1 MSFEGDPTG
10 AGAKPGRWRFGA
22 PGHWPGKRPLVDS
35 SRLSLLRSFAKYV
48 VRDIVWLGAV
58 GVCGISLGLASVFLY
73 LNPQIPTTDTYRHYR
88 FETPLRIFT
97 ADGALV
103 AEFGNRLIPID
114 FEDVPKDF
122 ISALLNTE
130 DKRFYDHAGID
141 LISLANDVV
150 DLFFSDVR
158 TGASTI
164 TMQLAKQV
172 SFGPEQL
179 MIRKLKEM
187 LLAIK
192 IERELTKDEILELY
206 VNIMA
211 FGKQAYGVQAA
222 AHTYYGRAVEELNL
236 AQLAM
241 LAGIIKKPTAGNPIN
256 GPEWAINRRNLVL
269 RRMRSQGSID
279 EAEYQVAVAA
289 PITAAVHQRGID
301 LPAPYPAEWVRQQLI
316 ERYGTD
322 IYTGFVVHTTLDS
335 KRQAAAQ
342 RAVRGGVLDYDI
354 RHGFRGPEGQLALD
368 ELTVGEGGVLD
379 STAVAEALDAYGTSG
394 GLEPAVV
401 VQIDERRV
409 DAMRANGEIVAI
421 DWDGL
426 RWAPY
431 LDTDRRGPTPQRAA
445 EIVSRGDVIRVL
457 QDQAGAWR
465 LRQLPDVQAA
475 LVALD
480 PRTGAIAALV
490 GGWDFQATQFNHAL
504 QAARQPGSGFKPF
517 VYSAA
522 LANGVTPASM
532 FLNAP
537 LVFEDDTLEMDYRP
551 RNDSGEFSGP
561 MRLREALA
569 RSINMVSMRVMTRIG
584 ASPVLDHVGSFGFET
599 ANLPKDVQLAI
610 GGGTML
616 FTPLDMARAY
626 AVIANGGFLVEPN
639 IISRVERLDGSLVF
653 EGRHPEACDPCP
665 EAEGEGPAPVSAPR
679 AIDEANAFVMD
690 TLLRDVIAH
699 PRGTGRRA
707 RGLERADLAGK
718 TGTTDQSTD
727 TWFNGY
733 HPTLATTVWVGFSD
747 HRPTGE
753 GEYGSRTPLT
763 IWMEFMREALAD
775 EPVVERPIPDGV
787 VRVKVNKATGRVA
800 RPDDPDALFEYF
812 LADSLPERA
821 PGEALGDK
829 QTRVRPEDIF

>member
-1 MSFEGDPTG
+1 MAF
-10 AGAKPGRWRFGA
+10 
-22 PGHWPGKRPLVDS
+22 
-35 SRLSLLRSFAKYV
+35 LRSLAKYLM
-48 VRDIVWLGAV
+48 RDIVWLGAV
-58 GVCGISLGLASVFLY
+58 GVCATTLGLVSVFLY
-73 LNPQIPTTDTYRHYR
+73 LNPQIPTTETYRHYR

-114 FEDVPKDF
+114 FDDVPKDF
-122 ISALLNTE
+122 VNALLNTE

-187 LLAIK
+187 LLALK

-222 AHTYYGRAVEELNL
+222 AHTYYGRPVEELNL

-256 GPEWAINRRNLVL
+256 GPEWAIDRRNLVL

-279 EAEYQVAVAA
+279 EAAYREAA
-289 PITAAVHQRGID
+289 ASPITAAVHQRGID

-322 IYTGFVVHTTLDS
+322 IYTGFVVHTTLNS
-335 KRQAAAQ
+335 ERQAAAQ
-342 RAVRGGVLDYDI
+342 RAVRAGVLDYDI
-354 RHGFRGPEGQLALD
+354 RHGFRGPEGHLALD
-368 ELTVGEGGVLD
+368 AMTVGEGGILD
-379 STAVAEALDAYGTSG
+379 AVAVGEALDIYGVSG

-401 VQIDERRV
+401 VQIEERRV
-409 DAMRANGEIVAI
+409 EAMRANGEIIGI
-421 DWDGL
+421 DWAGL

-431 LDTDRRGPTPQRAA
+431 LTTDRRGPTPQRAA
-445 EIVSRGDVIRVL
+445 EIVATGDVIRVL
-457 QDQAGAWR
+457 QDEEGAWR
-465 LRQLPDVQAA
+465 LRQLPEVQAA

-480 PRTGAIAALV
+480 PRTGAIQAMV
-490 GGWDFQATQFNHAL
+490 GGWDFQARQFNHAL

-522 LANGVTPASM
+522 LENGVTPSSM

-537 LVFEDDTLEMDYRP
+537 LVFEDDNLEMVYRP

-569 RSINMVSMRVMTRIG
+569 QSINMVSMRVMTSIG
-584 ASPVLDHVGSFGFET
+584 VEPVLDHVGNFGFDK
-599 ANLPKDVQLAI
+599 ANLPNDVQLAI

-616 FTPLDMARAY
+616 VTPLDMARAY

-639 IISRVERLDGSLVF
+639 IVSRVERLDGSLVF
-653 EGRHPEACDPCP
+653 EGRYPEACEPCP
-665 EAEGEGPAPVSAPR
+665 SPQDQGAESEGAFAAPVAAPR
-679 AIDEANAFVMD
+679 VIDEANAFVMD
-690 TLLRDVIAH
+690 TLLRDVITH

-707 RGLERADLAGK
+707 RELERPDLAGK

-733 HPTLATTVWVGFSD
+733 HPSLATTVWVGFSD

-763 IWMEFMREALAD
+763 IWMDFMRGALAD

-787 VRVKVNKATGRVA
+787 VRVKVNRATGRVA
-800 RPDDPDALFEYF
+800 RPDDPNALFEYF
-812 LADSLPERA
+812 LEDSLPERT
-821 PGEALGDK
+821 LGDAVGEERP
-829 QTRVRPEDIF
+829 RVRPEDIF

>member
-1 MSFEGDPTG
+1 MSF
-10 AGAKPGRWRFGA
+10 
-22 PGHWPGKRPLVDS
+22 
-35 SRLSLLRSFAKYV
+35 LRSLAKYV
-48 VRDIVWLGAV
+48 VRDIVWLGAA
-58 GVCGISLGLASVFLY
+58 GVCATTLGLASVFLY
-73 LNPQIPTTDTYRHYR
+73 LNPQIPTTETYRHYR

-114 FEDVPKDF
+114 FEDVPRGF
-122 ISALLNTE
+122 INALLNTE

-187 LLAIK
+187 LLALK

-222 AHTYYGRAVEELNL
+222 AHTYYGRPVEELNV

-256 GPEWAINRRNLVL
+256 GPEWAIDRRNLVL

-279 EAEYQVAVAA
+279 EAEYRLAVAS

-342 RAVRGGVLDYDI
+342 RAVRAGVLDYDI

-368 ELTVGEGGVLD
+368 ALTAGEAGMLD
-379 STAVAEALDAYGTSG
+379 AAVVAEALDVYGTSR
-394 GLEPAVV
+394 GLEAAVV
-401 VQIDERRV
+401 VRIDERRIE
-409 DAMRANGEIVAI
+409 AMRATGEIVGI

-431 LDTDRRGPTPQRAA
+431 LDTDRRGPTPRRAA

-457 QDQAGAWR
+457 QDEEGAWR
-465 LRQLPDVQAA
+465 LRQLPEIQAA
-475 LVALD
+475 LVSLD
-480 PRTGAIAALV
+480 PRTGAVQALV
-490 GGWDFQATQFNHAL
+490 GGWDFQAKQFNHAL

-522 LANGVTPASM
+522 LENGVTPASM

-537 LVFEDDTLEMDYRP
+537 LVFEDDSLEMDYRP

-569 RSINMVSMRVMTRIG
+569 RSINMVSMRVMTSIG
-584 ASPVLDHVGSFGFET
+584 ARPVLDHVGNFGFET

-639 IISRVERLDGSLVF
+639 IIGRVERLDGSLVF
-653 EGRHPEACDPCP
+653 EGRYPEACEPCP
-665 EAEGEGPAPVSAPR
+665 APDDDGAVPVPAAPR

-707 RGLERADLAGK
+707 RGLERPDLAGK

-733 HPTLATTVWVGFSD
+733 HPHLATTVWVGFSD

-763 IWMEFMREALAD
+763 IWMDFMREALAD

-787 VRVKVNKATGRVA
+787 VRVKVNRATGRVA
-800 RPDDPDALFEYF
+800 SPDDPDALFEYF
-812 LADSLPERA
+812 LADSLPQRA
-821 PGEALGDK
+821 PGDTAGEK
-829 QTRVRPEDIF
+829 RTRVRPEDIF

>member
-1 MSFEGDPTG
+1 MSFDGDP
-10 AGAKPGRWRFGA
+10 ASPAKPDRRRVNL
-22 PGHWPGKRPLVDS
+22 PRRWPGKRPLLDN
-35 SRLSLLRSFAKYV
+35 SRTSFLQILVKYV

-58 GVCGISLGLASVFLY
+58 GVCALTLGLASVFLY
-73 LNPQIPTTDTYRHYR
+73 LNPQIPTTETYRHYR

-114 FEDVPKDF
+114 FHDVPVHF
-122 ISALLNTE
+122 VNALLNTE

-150 DLFFSDVR
+150 DLFLSDVR

-172 SFGPEQL
+172 SFGPEQR

-222 AHTYYGRAVEELNL
+222 AHTYYGRPVAELDL

-256 GPEWAINRRNLVL
+256 GPEWALDRRNLVL

-279 EAEYQVAVAA
+279 QAEYEKAVSA

-322 IYTGFVVHTTLDS
+322 IYTGFVVYTTLDS

-342 RAVRGGVLDYDI
+342 RAVRDGVLDYDI
-354 RHGFRGPEGQLALD
+354 RHGYRGPEGQLGLD
-368 ELTVGEGGVLD
+368 VLTVGEGGALNG
-379 STAVAEALDAYGTSG
+379 AAIIEALGAYEMSG
-394 GLEPAVV
+394 GRLEPAVV
-401 VQIDERRV
+401 VELEERRV
-409 DAMRANGEIVAI
+409 EAMRASGEVVGI

-431 LDTDRRGPTPQRAA
+431 LDADRRGPTPRRAA

-457 QDQAGAWR
+457 QDEHGAWR
-465 LRQLPDVQAA
+465 LRQLPEVQAA

-480 PRTGAIAALV
+480 PRTGAIQALV
-490 GGWDFQATQFNHAL
+490 GGWDFLAKQFNHAL

-522 LANGVTPASM
+522 LANGVTPASV

-537 LVFEDDTLEMDYRP
+537 LVFEDDNLEMAYRP

-569 RSINMVSMRVMTRIG
+569 RSINMVSMRVMTGIG
-584 ASPVLDHVGSFGFET
+584 AGPVLDHLRNFGFET
-599 ANLPKDVQLAI
+599 ANLPRDVQLAI
-610 GGGTML
+610 GGGTMM

-626 AVIANGGFLVEPN
+626 AVLANGGFLVEPN
-639 IISRVERLDGSLVF
+639 IVDRVERLDGSLVF
-653 EGRHPEACDPCP
+653 EGDYPLACEPCP
-665 EAEGEGPAPVSAPR
+665 RPEEGPVPPSATR

-707 RGLERADLAGK
+707 RELERPDLAGK

-733 HPTLATTVWVGFSD
+733 HPHLAATVWVGFSD

-763 IWMEFMREALAD
+763 IWMQFMRDALAD
-775 EPVVERPIPDGV
+775 EPVVERPLPDGV
-787 VRVKVNKATGRVA
+787 VRVKVNRETGRVA
-800 RPDDPDALFEYF
+800 RPDDPNALFEYF

-821 PGEALGDK
+821 PGQDGTETRK
-829 QTRVRPEDIF
+829 RVRPEDIF

>member
-1 MSFEGDPTG
+1 M
-10 AGAKPGRWRFGA
+10 
-22 PGHWPGKRPLVDS
+22 
-35 SRLSLLRSFAKYV
+35 
-48 VRDIVWLGAV
+48 RDIVWLGAV
-58 GVCGISLGLASVFLY
+58 GVCASTLGLASVFLY
-73 LNPQIPTTDTYRHYR
+73 LNPQIPTTETYRHYR

-114 FEDVPKDF
+114 FDDVPGDF
-122 ISALLNTE
+122 INALLNTE

-222 AHTYYGRAVEELNL
+222 AHTYYGRPVEELNL

-269 RRMRSQGSID
+269 RRMRAQGSID
-279 EAEYQVAVAA
+279 DAEYQVAAA
-289 PITAAVHQRGID
+289 SPITAAVHQRGID

-342 RAVRGGVLDYDI
+342 RAVHNGVLDYDI
-354 RHGFRGPEGQLALD
+354 RHGFRGPEGHLALD
-368 ELTVGEGGVLD
+368 ALTAGEGGR
-379 STAVAEALDAYGTSG
+379 LDASALADALAGYGPSG
-394 GLEPAVV
+394 GLEAAVV
-401 VQIDERRV
+401 VEIGERRIEV
-409 DAMRANGEIVAI
+409 MRGNGEVVGI

-431 LDTDRRGPTPQRAA
+431 LDTDRRGPTPRRAA
-445 EIVSRGDVIRVL
+445 EIVARGDVVRVL
-457 QDQAGAWR
+457 QDQQGAWR

-480 PRTGAIAALV
+480 PRTGAIQALV
-490 GGWDFQATQFNHAL
+490 GGWDFHAKQFNHAL

-522 LANGVTPASM
+522 LENGVTPSTM

-537 LVFEDDTLEMDYRP
+537 LVFEDDNLEMAYRP

-569 RSINMVSMRVMTRIG
+569 QSINMVSMRVMTSIG
-584 ASPVLDHVGSFGFET
+584 ARPVLDHVGNFGFET

-653 EGRHPEACDPCP
+653 EGRHPEACDPCAAP
-665 EAEGEGPAPVSAPR
+665 DDDSPAPTPAPR
-679 AIDEANAFVMD
+679 VIDEANAFVMD

-707 RGLERADLAGK
+707 RGLERSDLAGK
-718 TGTTDQSTD
+718 TGTTDESTD

-733 HPTLATTVWVGFSD
+733 HPHLATTVWVGFSD

-763 IWMEFMREALAD
+763 IWMDFMRTVLAD

-787 VRVKVNKATGRVA
+787 VRVKVSKATGRVA
-800 RPDDPDALFEYF
+800 RPDDPNALFEYF

-821 PGEALGDK
+821 PGDTGGADR
-829 QTRVRPEDIF
+829 TRVRPEDIF

>member
-1 MSFEGDPTG
+1 MAF
-10 AGAKPGRWRFGA
+10 
-22 PGHWPGKRPLVDS
+22 
-35 SRLSLLRSFAKYV
+35 LRSLAKYLM
-48 VRDIVWLGAV
+48 RDIVWLGAV
-58 GVCGISLGLASVFLY
+58 GVCATTLGLVSVFLY
-73 LNPQIPTTDTYRHYR
+73 LNPQIPTTETYRHYR

-114 FEDVPKDF
+114 FDDVPKDF
-122 ISALLNTE
+122 VNALLNTE

-187 LLAIK
+187 LLALK

-222 AHTYYGRAVEELNL
+222 AHTYYGRPVEELNL

-256 GPEWAINRRNLVL
+256 GPEWAIDRRNLVL

-279 EAEYQVAVAA
+279 EAAYREAA
-289 PITAAVHQRGID
+289 ASPITAAVHQRGID

-322 IYTGFVVHTTLDS
+322 IYTGFVVHTTLNS
-335 KRQAAAQ
+335 ERQAAAQ
-342 RAVRGGVLDYDI
+342 RAVRAGVLDYDI
-354 RHGFRGPEGQLALD
+354 RHGFRGPEGHLALD
-368 ELTVGEGGVLD
+368 AMTVGEGGILD
-379 STAVAEALDAYGTSG
+379 AVAVGEALDIYGVSG

-401 VQIDERRV
+401 VQIEERRV
-409 DAMRANGEIVAI
+409 EAMRANGEIVGI
-421 DWDGL
+421 DWAGL

-431 LDTDRRGPTPQRAA
+431 LTTDRRGPTPQRAA
-445 EIVSRGDVIRVL
+445 EIVATGDVIRVL
-457 QDQAGAWR
+457 QDEEGAWR
-465 LRQLPDVQAA
+465 LRQLPEVQAA

-480 PRTGAIAALV
+480 PRTGAIQAMV
-490 GGWDFQATQFNHAL
+490 GGWDFQAKQFNHAL

-522 LANGVTPASM
+522 LENGVTPSSM

-537 LVFEDDTLEMDYRP
+537 LVFEDDNLEMVYRP

-569 RSINMVSMRVMTRIG
+569 QSINMVSMRVMTSIG
-584 ASPVLDHVGSFGFET
+584 VEPVLDHVGNFGFDQ
-599 ANLPKDVQLAI
+599 ANLPNDVQLAI

-616 FTPLDMARAY
+616 VTPLDMARAY

-639 IISRVERLDGSLVF
+639 IVSRVERLDGSLVF
-653 EGRHPEACDPCP
+653 EGRYPEACEPCP
-665 EAEGEGPAPVSAPR
+665 SPQDQGAETEGAFAAPVAAPR
-679 AIDEANAFVMD
+679 VIDEANAFVMD
-690 TLLRDVIAH
+690 TLLRDVITH

-707 RGLERADLAGK
+707 RELERPDLAGK

-733 HPTLATTVWVGFSD
+733 HPSLATTVWVGFSD

-763 IWMEFMREALAD
+763 IWMDFMRGALAD

-800 RPDDPDALFEYF
+800 RPDDPNGLFEYF
-812 LADSLPERA
+812 LEDSLPERA
-821 PGEALGDK
+821 LGDAGGEERS
-829 QTRVRPEDIF
+829 RVRPEDIF

>member
-1 MSFEGDPTG
+1 MSSDGDPAG
-10 AGAKPGRWRFGA
+10 AGAKRGRWFNISGR
-22 PGHWPGKRPLVDS
+22 WPGKQPLEDN
-35 SRLSLLRSFAKYV
+35 SRVSFLRSLAKYV

-58 GVCGISLGLASVFLY
+58 GVCATTLGLASVFLY
-73 LNPQIPTTDTYRHYR
+73 LNPQIPTTETYRHYR

-97 ADGALV
+97 VDGALV

-114 FEDVPKDF
+114 FEDVPRDF
-122 ISALLNTE
+122 INALLNTE

-187 LLAIK
+187 LLALK

-222 AHTYYGRAVEELNL
+222 AHTYYGRPVEELNL

-269 RRMRSQGSID
+269 RRMRAQGSID
-279 EAEYQVAVAA
+279 EAGYRLAVAS
-289 PITAAVHQRGID
+289 PISAAVHQRGID

-342 RAVRGGVLDYDI
+342 RAVRAGVLDYDI
-354 RHGFRGPEGQLALD
+354 RHGFRGPEGQLTLD
-368 ELTVGEGGVLD
+368 ALTVGEGGMLD
-379 STAVAEALDAYGTSG
+379 TTAIAEALDAYGTSR
-394 GLEPAVV
+394 GLEAAVV
-401 VQIDERRV
+401 VQINEQSIEV
-409 DAMRANGEIVAI
+409 MRATGEVVGI

-431 LDTDRRGPTPQRAA
+431 LDTDRRGPTPRRAA
-445 EIVSRGDVIRVL
+445 EIVSKGDVIRVL
-457 QDQAGAWR
+457 QDEEGAWR
-465 LRQLPDVQAA
+465 LRQLPEVEAA

-490 GGWDFQATQFNHAL
+490 GGWDFQAKQFNHAL

-522 LANGVTPASM
+522 LENGVTPASM

-537 LVFEDDTLEMDYRP
+537 LVFEDDNLEMDYRP

-569 RSINMVSMRVMTRIG
+569 RSINMVSMRVMTSIG
-584 ASPVLDHVGSFGFET
+584 ARPVLDHVGNFGFET

-653 EGRHPEACDPCP
+653 EGRYPEACEPCP
-665 EAEGEGPAPVSAPR
+665 EPDDESAGPVPAPRV
-679 AIDEANAFVMD
+679 IDEANAFVMD

-707 RGLERADLAGK
+707 RGLERPDLAGK

-733 HPTLATTVWVGFSD
+733 HPNLATTVWVGFSD
-747 HRPTGE
+747 HRPSGE

-763 IWMEFMREALAD
+763 IWMDFMGEALAD

-787 VRVKVNKATGRVA
+787 VRVKVNRATGRVA
-800 RPDDPDALFEYF
+800 SPDDPDALFEYF
-812 LADSLPERA
+812 LADSLPKRA
-821 PGEALGDK
+821 PGDTAGEK
-829 QTRVRPEDIF
+829 RTRVRPEDIF

>member
-1 MSFEGDPTG
+1 VSF
-10 AGAKPGRWRFGA
+10 
-22 PGHWPGKRPLVDS
+22 
-35 SRLSLLRSFAKYV
+35 LRSLAKYV

-58 GVCGISLGLASVFLY
+58 GVCATTLGLASVFLY
-73 LNPQIPTTDTYRHYR
+73 LNPQIPTTETYRHYR

-114 FEDVPKDF
+114 FDDVPRDF
-122 ISALLNTE
+122 INALLNTE

-222 AHTYYGRAVEELNL
+222 AHTYYGRPVEELNL

-269 RRMRSQGSID
+269 RRMRSQDSID
-279 EAEYQVAVAA
+279 EAEYRLAVTA

-335 KRQAAAQ
+335 QRQAAAQ

-368 ELTVGEGGVLD
+368 ELTVGEGGRLNT
-379 STAVAEALDAYGTSG
+379 TAVAEALDAYGTSR

-409 DAMRANGEIVAI
+409 EVMRATGEIVGI

-431 LDTDRRGPTPQRAA
+431 VDTDRRGPTPRRAA

-457 QDQAGAWR
+457 QDEQGAWR

-480 PRTGAIAALV
+480 PRTGAIQALV
-490 GGWDFQATQFNHAL
+490 GGWDFQTKQFNHAL

-522 LANGVTPASM
+522 LENGVTPASM

-537 LVFEDDTLEMDYRP
+537 LVFEDDNLEMDYRP

-569 RSINMVSMRVMTRIG
+569 QSINMVSMRVMTSIG
-584 ASPVLDHVGSFGFET
+584 ARPVLDHVGNFGFET
-599 ANLPKDVQLAI
+599 ANLPRDVQLAI

-639 IISRVERLDGSLVF
+639 IVSRVERLDGSLVF
-653 EGRHPEACDPCP
+653 EGRHPQACEPCP
-665 EAEGEGPAPVSAPR
+665 EAGDESPAPVSAPR

-707 RGLERADLAGK
+707 RGLERSDLAGK

-733 HPTLATTVWVGFSD
+733 HPNLATTVWVGFSD

-763 IWMEFMREALAD
+763 IWMDFMREALAD

-787 VRVKVNKATGRVA
+787 VRVKVNRETGRIA

-812 LADSLPERA
+812 LADSLPQRA
-821 PGEALGDK
+821 PGDTAGEK
-829 QTRVRPEDIF
+829 RTRVRPEDIF

>member
-1 MSFEGDPTG
+1 MSFDGDPTRS
-10 AGAKPGRWRFGA
+10 GAKPGRWWVNIVGR
-22 PGHWPGKRPLVDS
+22 WPGKRPLADS
-35 SRLSLLRSFAKYV
+35 SRLSFLRSLAKYV

-58 GVCGISLGLASVFLY
+58 GVCAISLGLASVFLY
-73 LNPQIPTTDTYRHYR
+73 LNPQIPTTETYRHYR

-97 ADGALV
+97 TDGSLV

-114 FEDVPKDF
+114 FDDVPRDF
-122 ISALLNTE
+122 INALLNTE

-141 LISLANDVV
+141 FISLANDVV
-150 DLFFSDVR
+150 DLLLSDVR
-158 TGASTI
+158 TGASTV

-172 SFGPEQL
+172 SFGPEQR

-222 AHTYYGRAVEELNL
+222 AHTYYGRPVEELNL

-256 GPEWAINRRNLVL
+256 GPEWAVDRRNLVL

-279 EAEYQVAVAA
+279 EAEYQVAVTA

-342 RAVRGGVLDYDI
+342 RAVRAGVLDYDI

-368 ELTVGEGGVLD
+368 ALTEGEGMLD
-379 STAVAEALDAYGTSG
+379 PTAVGEALDAYGTSR

-401 VQIDERRV
+401 VRIEERRV
-409 DAMRANGEIVAI
+409 DVMRANGEVVAI

-445 EIVSRGDVIRVL
+445 EIVARGDVVRVL
-457 QDQAGAWR
+457 QDEAGAWR

-475 LVALD
+475 LVAMD
-480 PRTGAIAALV
+480 PRTGAIAAMV
-490 GGWDFQATQFNHAL
+490 GGWDFQSKQFNHAL

-522 LANGVTPASM
+522 LANGVTPASI

-537 LVFEDDTLEMDYRP
+537 LVFEDDNLEMDYRP

-569 RSINMVSMRVMTRIG
+569 RSVNLVSMRVMTRIG
-584 ASPVLDHVGSFGFET
+584 AGPVLDHVGKFGFET

-616 FTPLDMARAY
+616 LTPLDMARAY
-626 AVIANGGFLVEPN
+626 AAIANGGFLVEPN

-653 EGRHPEACDPCP
+653 EARHPEACEPCP
-665 EAEGEGPAPVSAPR
+665 EADAIPPPVSAPR

-707 RGLERADLAGK
+707 RGLERSDLAGK
-718 TGTTDQSTD
+718 TGTTDRSTD

-733 HPTLATTVWVGFSD
+733 HPNLATTVWVGFSD

-763 IWMEFMREALAD
+763 IWMDFMREALAD

-800 RPDDPDALFEYF
+800 LPDDPDALFEYF

-821 PGEALGDK
+821 PGRTGGEK
-829 QTRVRPEDIF
+829 RTRVRPEDIF

>member
-1 MSFEGDPTG
+1 M
-10 AGAKPGRWRFGA
+10 
-22 PGHWPGKRPLVDS
+22 DS
-35 SRLSLLRSFAKYV
+35 PRTSLLRFLATYV
-48 VRDIVWLGAV
+48 MRDIVWLAAA
-58 GVCGISLGLASVFLY
+58 GVCAITLGLASVFLY
-73 LNPQIPTTDTYRHYR
+73 LNPQIPTTETYRHYR

-103 AEFGNRLIPID
+103 GEFGNRLIPID
-114 FEDVPKDF
+114 FSSVPKDF
-122 ISALLNTE
+122 INALLNTE

-150 DLFFSDVR
+150 NLFFSDVR

-164 TMQLAKQV
+164 TMQLAKRV
-172 SFGPEQL
+172 SFDPEQL

-187 LLAIK
+187 LLALK

-206 VNIMA
+206 LNIMA

-222 AHTYYGRAVEELNL
+222 AHTYYGRPVEELNL

-256 GPEWAINRRNLVL
+256 GPEWAVQRRNLVL
-269 RRMRSQGSID
+269 RRMRSQRSIS
-279 EAEYQVAVAA
+279 EQEYENAVAA

-301 LPAPYPAEWVRQQLI
+301 LPAPYPAEWVRQQLVD
-316 ERYGTD
+316 RYGDD

-342 RAVRGGVLDYDI
+342 RAIRQGVLDYDI
-354 RHGFRGPEGQLALD
+354 RHGYRGPEGRLPLDASTLAGGGLD
-368 ELTVGEGGVLD
+368 G
-379 STAVAEALDAYGTSG
+379 TAVAAALAAYGTSNV
-394 GLEPAVV
+394 LEPAVV
-401 VQIDERRV
+401 VGLGERRIEV
-409 DAMRANGEIVAI
+409 MRVNAEIVGI

-431 LDTDRRGPTPQRAA
+431 LGPDRRGPVPQRAD
-445 EIVSRGDVIRVL
+445 EIVSRGDVVRIL
-457 QDQAGAWR
+457 QDGEGAWR

-480 PRTGAIAALV
+480 PRTGAVEALV
-490 GGWDFQATQFNHAL
+490 GGWDFHAKQFNHAL

-522 LANGVTPASM
+522 LENGVTPASV

-537 LVFEDDTLEMDYRP
+537 LVFEDDNLEMAYRP

-561 MRLREALA
+561 MRLRDALV

-584 ASPVLDHVGSFGFET
+584 AGSVLDHVGSFGFDP
-599 ANLPKDVQLAI
+599 AKLPRDVQLAI

-616 FTPLDMARAY
+616 VTPLDMVLAY
-626 AVIANGGFLVEPN
+626 AVIANGGFRVEPN
-639 IISRVERLDGSLVF
+639 IIRRVERLDGSVVF
-653 EGRHPEACDPCP
+653 EGRHPRACEPCP
-665 EAEGEGPAPVSAPR
+665 QSGDGTPVSATR
-679 AIDEANAFVMD
+679 VLGEANAFVMD

-707 RGLERADLAGK
+707 RGLERPDLAGK
-718 TGTTDQSTD
+718 TGTTDRSTD

-733 HPTLATTVWVGFSD
+733 HPHLAATVWVGFSD
-747 HRPTGE
+747 HRPAGE

-763 IWMEFMREALAD
+763 VWMEFMREALAD
-775 EPVVERPIPDGV
+775 EPVIERSIPDGV
-787 VRVKVNKATGRVA
+787 VRVKVNRETGRVSN
-800 RPDDPDALFEYF
+800 PDDPNALFEYF
-812 LADSLPERA
+812 LADSLPTRA
-821 PGEALGDK
+821 PGQIGPEAGK
-829 QTRVRPEDIF
+829 QVRPEDIF

>member
-1 MSFEGDPTG
+1 M
-10 AGAKPGRWRFGA
+10 PGRW
-22 PGHWPGKRPLVDS
+22 PGRRPLADS
-35 SRLSLLRSFAKYV
+35 SRLLFLRSLAKYL

-58 GVCGISLGLASVFLY
+58 GVCATTLGLASVFLY
-73 LNPQIPTTDTYRHYR
+73 LNPQIPTTETYRHYR

-114 FEDVPKDF
+114 FDDVPEDF
-122 ISALLNTE
+122 VNALLNTE

-141 LISLANDVV
+141 LISLANDLV

-222 AHTYYGRAVEELNL
+222 AHTYYGRPVEELNL

-256 GPEWAINRRNLVL
+256 GPEWAVNRRNLVL

-279 EAEYQVAVAA
+279 DAEYQVAVAS
-289 PITAAVHQRGID
+289 PITAAVHRRGID

-335 KRQAAAQ
+335 TRQAAAQ
-342 RAVRGGVLDYDI
+342 RAVRNGVLDYDI
-354 RHGFRGPEGQLALD
+354 RHGFRGPEAHLALD
-368 ELTVGEGGVLD
+368 ALTMGEGGMLD
-379 STAVAEALDAYGTSG
+379 GSAVGQALDAFGASG
-394 GLEPAVV
+394 GLEAAVV
-401 VQIDERRV
+401 VEIGERRIEV
-409 DAMRANGEIVAI
+409 MRGNGEIVGI

-431 LDTDRRGPTPQRAA
+431 LDTDRRGPTPRRAA
-445 EIVSRGDVIRVL
+445 EIVARGDVVRVL
-457 QDQAGAWR
+457 LDQEGAWR

-480 PRTGAIAALV
+480 PRTGAIQALV
-490 GGWDFQATQFNHAL
+490 GGWDFQDKQFNHAL

-522 LANGVTPASM
+522 LANGVTPSSV

-537 LVFEDDTLEMDYRP
+537 LVFEDDNLEMDYRP

-569 RSINMVSMRVMTRIG
+569 RSINMVSMRVMTSIG
-584 ASPVLDHVGSFGFET
+584 AEPVLDHVGSFGFET
-599 ANLPKDVQLAI
+599 TNLPNDVQLAI

-653 EGRHPEACDPCP
+653 EGRHPEACEPCAVP
-665 EAEGEGPAPVSAPR
+665 DDEGAPAVPAQRV
-679 AIDEANAFVMD
+679 IDEANAFVMD

-707 RGLERADLAGK
+707 RALDRSDLAGK
-718 TGTTDQSTD
+718 TGTTDESTD

-733 HPTLATTVWVGFSD
+733 HPTLAATVWVGFSD

-763 IWMEFMREALAD
+763 IWMDFMRTALAD
-775 EPVVERPIPDGV
+775 APVVERPIPDGV

-800 RPDDPDALFEYF
+800 RPDDPNALFEYF
-812 LADSLPERA
+812 LADSLPERG
-821 PGEALGDK
+821 PGDATGEK
-829 QTRVRPEDIF
+829 RTRVRPEDIF

>member
-1 MSFEGDPTG
+1 MSFDGDA
-10 AGAKPGRWRFGA
+10 AGSAERPRRRRVNL
-22 PGHWPGKRPLVDS
+22 PRRWPGKRPLLDN
-35 SRLSLLRSFAKYV
+35 SRMSFLRLLAKYL

-58 GVCGISLGLASVFLY
+58 GVCATSLGLASVFLY
-73 LNPQIPTTDTYRHYR
+73 LNPQIPTTETYRHYR

-114 FEDVPKDF
+114 FDDVPEDF
-122 ISALLNTE
+122 VNALLNTE
-130 DKRFYDHAGID
+130 DKRFYGHAGID

-172 SFGPEQL
+172 SFGPEQR

-222 AHTYYGRAVEELNL
+222 AHTYYGRPVEELNL

-256 GPEWAINRRNLVL
+256 GPEWAIDRRNLVL

-279 EAEYQVAVAA
+279 DDAYRVAVAS
-289 PITAAVHQRGID
+289 PITAAVHRRGID

-342 RAVRGGVLDYDI
+342 RAVRNGVLDYDI
-354 RHGFRGPEGQLALD
+354 RHGFRGPEGHLALD
-368 ELTVGEGGVLD
+368 ALTAGEGGMLD
-379 STAVAEALDAYGTSG
+379 GAAVAEALGAFGTSG
-394 GLEPAVV
+394 GLEAAVV
-401 VQIDERRV
+401 VQIGERRIE
-409 DAMRANGEIVAI
+409 AMRSNGEIVGI

-445 EIVSRGDVIRVL
+445 EIVARGDVVRVL
-457 QDQAGAWR
+457 KDREGAWR

-480 PRTGAIAALV
+480 PRTGAIQALV
-490 GGWDFQATQFNHAL
+490 GGWDFQAKQFNHAL

-522 LANGVTPASM
+522 LANGVTPSSM

-537 LVFEDDTLEMDYRP
+537 LVFEDDNLEMAYRP
-551 RNDSGEFSGP
+551 RNDSGEFGGP
-561 MRLREALA
+561 MPLREALA

-584 ASPVLDHVGSFGFET
+584 AEPVLDHVGSFGFET

-616 FTPLDMARAY
+616 FTPQDMARAY

-639 IISRVERLDGSLVF
+639 IIGRVERLDGSLVF
-653 EGRHPEACDPCP
+653 EGRYPEACQPCAAP
-665 EAEGEGPAPVSAPR
+665 DGEGPPPVPARR

-707 RGLERADLAGK
+707 RELGRSDLAGK

-733 HPTLATTVWVGFSD
+733 HPTLAATVWVGFSD

-763 IWMEFMREALAD
+763 IWMDFMRTALAE

-787 VRVKVNKATGRVA
+787 VRVKVNRATGRVA

-812 LADSLPERA
+812 LADSLPQRA
-821 PGEALGDK
+821 PGDTAGEKRTL
-829 QTRVRPEDIF
+829 VRPEDIF

>member
-1 MSFEGDPTG
+1 MSFDGDPTG
-10 AGAKPGRWRFGA
+10 SGAKPSRWRLNISGR
-22 PGHWPGKRPLVDS
+22 WPGKRPLVDS
-35 SRLSLLRSFAKYV
+35 SRLAFLRTLAKYL

-58 GVCGISLGLASVFLY
+58 GVCASTLGLASVFLY
-73 LNPQIPTTDTYRHYR
+73 LNPQIPTTETYRHYR

-114 FEDVPKDF
+114 FDDVPKDF
-122 ISALLNTE
+122 VNALLNTE

-150 DLFFSDVR
+150 DLFLSDVR
-158 TGASTI
+158 TGASTV

-187 LLAIK
+187 LLALK

-222 AHTYYGRAVEELNL
+222 AHTYYGRPVEELNL

-256 GPEWAINRRNLVL
+256 GPEWALDRRNLVL
-269 RRMRSQGSID
+269 RRMRSQDSID
-279 EAEYQVAVAA
+279 ETAYQEAVAS

-335 KRQAAAQ
+335 KRQAVAQ
-342 RAVRGGVLDYDI
+342 RALRNGVLDYDI
-354 RHGFRGPEGQLALD
+354 RHGFRGPEGRLALD
-368 ELTVGEGGVLD
+368 ALTVGEGGTLD
-379 STAVAEALDAYGTSG
+379 ASAVGEALDAFGTSG

-401 VQIDERRV
+401 VQIGERRIEV
-409 DAMRANGEIVAI
+409 MRVNGEIVGI

-457 QDQAGAWR
+457 LDQEGAWR
-465 LRQLPDVQAA
+465 LRQLPEVQAA
-475 LVALD
+475 FVALD
-480 PRTGAIAALV
+480 PRTGAIEALV

-522 LANGVTPASM
+522 LANGVTPSSM

-537 LVFEDDTLEMDYRP
+537 LVFEDDNLEMVYRP

-569 RSINMVSMRVMTRIG
+569 QSINMVSMRVMTSVG
-584 ASPVLDHVGSFGFET
+584 ADPVLDHVGNFGFET
-599 ANLPKDVQLAI
+599 ANLPNDVQLAI

-626 AVIANGGFLVEPN
+626 AVFANGGFLIEPN

-653 EGRHPEACDPCP
+653 EGRHPEACEPCVAP
-665 EAEGEGPAPVSAPR
+665 DDESPAPLSAR
-679 AIDEANAFVMD
+679 RVIDEANAFIMD
-690 TLLRDVIAH
+690 TLLRDVITH

-707 RGLERADLAGK
+707 RELDRPDLAGK

-733 HPTLATTVWVGFSD
+733 HPSLATTVWVGFSD

-763 IWMEFMREALAD
+763 IWMDFIRVALAE

-800 RPDDPDALFEYF
+800 RPDDANALFEYF
-812 LADSLPERA
+812 LGESLPERA
-821 PGEALGDK
+821 PGDAGGEER
-829 QTRVRPEDIF
+829 TRVRPEDIF

>member
-1 MSFEGDPTG
+1 MSLDG
-10 AGAKPGRWRFGA
+10 APPAAGRRRFSVSGRWPGR
-22 PGHWPGKRPLVDS
+22 RPLKDS
-35 SRLSLLRSFAKYV
+35 SRVSFLRSLAKYV

-58 GVCGISLGLASVFLY
+58 GVCATTLGLASVFLY
-73 LNPQIPTTDTYRHYR
+73 LNPQIPTTETYRHYR

-114 FEDVPKDF
+114 FDDVPRDF
-122 ISALLNTE
+122 INALLNTE

-222 AHTYYGRAVEELNL
+222 AHTYYGRPVEELNV

-279 EAEYQVAVAA
+279 EAEYQVAVAS

-316 ERYGTD
+316 EDYGTD

-342 RAVRGGVLDYDI
+342 RAVRNGVLDYDI

-368 ELTVGEGGVLD
+368 ALTVGEGGTLD
-379 STAVAEALDAYGTSG
+379 ATAIAQALDAYGTSR
-394 GLEPAVV
+394 GLEAAVV
-401 VQIDERRV
+401 VQIDERSIEV
-409 DAMRANGEIVAI
+409 MRATGEIVGI

-431 LDTDRRGPTPQRAA
+431 VDTDRRGPTPRRAA

-457 QDQAGAWR
+457 QDDEGAWR
-465 LRQLPDVQAA
+465 LRQLPEVQAA

-480 PRTGAIAALV
+480 PRTGAIQALV
-490 GGWDFQATQFNHAL
+490 GGWDFQAKQFNHAL

-522 LANGVTPASM
+522 LENGVTPASM

-537 LVFEDDTLEMDYRP
+537 LVFEDDNLEMDYRP

-569 RSINMVSMRVMTRIG
+569 QSINMVSMRVMTSIG
-584 ASPVLDHVGSFGFET
+584 ARPVLDHVGSFGFET
-599 ANLPKDVQLAI
+599 ANLPRDVQLAI

-653 EGRHPEACDPCP
+653 EGRHPEACEPCP
-665 EAEGEGPAPVSAPR
+665 DAGDESPGPVSAPR
-679 AIDEANAFVMD
+679 TIDEANAFVMD

-707 RGLERADLAGK
+707 RGLERPDLAGK

-733 HPTLATTVWVGFSD
+733 HPNLATTVWVGFSD

-763 IWMEFMREALAD
+763 IWMDFMSQALAD

-787 VRVKVNKATGRVA
+787 VRVKVNRATGRVA
-800 RPDDPDALFEYF
+800 SPDDPDALFEYF
-812 LADSLPERA
+812 LADSLPQRA
-821 PGEALGDK
+821 PGDAAGEK
-829 QTRVRPEDIF
+829 RTRVRPEDIF